1 MIMDEEEDLTT
12 TLKYFKIALRQILQI
27 LFVCNL
33 NFSDRIYN
41 TSHFLRNLQMGPIS
55 LCITLHQAEKACQ

>member
-12 TLKYFKIALRQILQI
+12 TLKYFKIALRQILQN

-33 NFSDRIYN
+33 NLNDRIYN

-55 LCITLHQAEKACQ
+55 